1 MDPTQPSS
9 CRLTSLPQRHFLR
22 NLSFYPKLY
31 NLETIGIKTNT
42 SCSSTYGETQIKPER
57 KTDFARLAIL
67 RKETAGWFLKRAFQ
81 FYPHVFSME
90 IAFVV
95 TLSGLLTLS
104 LAGQRSAGRPPC
116 ELCPL
121 RTPAVPV
128 PCQGSPSCRRP
139 GPRRAPRAAAAGRR
153 PPGSWLRLRR
163 RSPRGAPPRFP
174 LPCPLSAGSDPGH
187 PSGSVPSFPSF
198 VDRFEWNGLCCLM
211 SRAGKLLPPIFCP
224 IF

>member
-116 ELCPL
+116 EPCPL

-139 GPRRAPRAAAAGRR
+139 GPRRAPRAAGAPRA
-153 PPGSWLRLRR
+153 PGSVSADAARGGRHPGF
-163 RSPRGAPPRFP
+163 RSP
-174 LPCPLSAGSDPGH
+174 
-187 PSGSVPSFPSF
+187 VPSPRAATRGIHRAPFL
-198 VDRFEWNGLCCLM
+198 R
-211 SRAGKLLPPIFCP
+211 SRLS
-224 IF
+224 

>member
-104 LAGQRSAGRPPC
+104 LAGQRSAGRPR
-116 ELCPL
+116 L
-121 RTPAVPV
+121 RAVPPANPRDPGALSGLPV
-128 PCQGSPSCRRP
+128 LPAPWPPASSASC
-139 GPRRAPRAAAAGRR
+139 RR

-163 RSPRGAPPRFP
+163 RSPRAPPRFP

>member
-22 NLSFYPKLY
+22 NLSLYPKLY

-42 SCSSTYGETQIKPER
+42 SCSSTFGETQIKPER

-104 LAGQRSAGRPPC
+104 LAGQRSAGRPRLRAVPPANPRGPGAVSGLPVLLAPWPPASSASC
-116 ELCPL
+116 RCWPAPPGLLAPSPQTQPAGGATQVSAPLSPL
-121 RTPAVPV
+121 RGQRPGASIGLRSFVPV
-128 PCQGSPSCRRP
+128 F
-139 GPRRAPRAAAAGRR
+139 
-153 PPGSWLRLRR
+153 R
-163 RSPRGAPPRFP
+163 RS
-174 LPCPLSAGSDPGH
+174 
-187 PSGSVPSFPSF
+187 V
-198 VDRFEWNGLCCLM
+198 
-211 SRAGKLLPPIFCP
+211 
-224 IF
+224 

>member
-104 LAGQRSAGRPPC
+104 LAGQRSSGRPPC
-116 ELCPL
+116 EPPRSRCLVRASRPAGALAPGELRELPL
-121 RTPAVPV
+121 LA
-128 PCQGSPSCRRP
+128 G
-139 GPRRAPRAAAAGRR
+139 APRA
-153 PPGSWLRLRR
+153 PGSVSADAARGGRHPGF
-163 RSPRGAPPRFP
+163 RSP
-174 LPCPLSAGSDPGH
+174 
-187 PSGSVPSFPSF
+187 VPSPRAAPRGIHRAPFL
-198 VDRFEWNGLCCLM
+198 R
-211 SRAGKLLPPIFCP
+211 SRLS
-224 IF
+224 